1 MAIIRGSPG
10 IVFSNQILMILDQM
24 NKCVC
29 KVYFGH
35 NGISTGFFCF
45 IPYNNIKFPVLIVNN
60 NVIDEEFIKKMKL
73 FHWN

>member
-1 MAIIRGSPG
+1 MEKEKYINTSPESVTYEG
-10 IVFSNQILMILDQM
+10 TEKILKQM

-29 KVYFGH
+29 KVYFEH

-60 NVIDEEFIKKMKL
+60 SNI
-73 FHWN
+73 